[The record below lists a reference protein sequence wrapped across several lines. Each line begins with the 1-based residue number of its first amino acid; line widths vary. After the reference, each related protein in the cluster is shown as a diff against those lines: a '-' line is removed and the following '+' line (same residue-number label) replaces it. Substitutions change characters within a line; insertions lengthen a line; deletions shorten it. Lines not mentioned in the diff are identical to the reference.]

1 MKKPLSDQ
9 QRLTPILDA
18 ANQIIQAYESLP
30 DGTLP
35 DGDFRFFA
43 FVKLTEIIGEAASK
57 LTPEFRQEQ
66 PAVQWRKIIGL
77 RHILVHDYDT
87 IDEKALWQ
95 VIRHDIPVLR
105 DWLQQFLTSPAL

>member
-9 QRLTPILDA
+9 QRLEHILDA
-18 ANQIIQAYESLP
+18 TNQIIKAYETLP

-43 FVKLTEIIGEAASK
+43 FVKLTEIIGEAANK
-57 LTPEFRQEQ
+57 LSVEFRKEH
-66 PAVQWRKIIGL
+66 PAVEWRKIIGL

-87 IDEKALWQ
+87 IDEKALWR

-105 DWLQQFLTSPAL
+105 DWVRQFLTTPAQ